1 MEEAEKENNV
11 LKELAGNNQLIGIE
25 SVENSK
31 MLRNDISD
39 LKKNLKE
46 KISNNEFYLNHYESI
61 HKLQKFFRARYAK
74 KTGKPKQNHNI
85 QKLKLENVNL
95 KKENLKLKAE
105 NKALI
110 LEMLI
115 DYYS

>member
-11 LKELAGNNQLIGIE
+11 LKELPGNNLLIGIE
-25 SVENSK
+25 SSK

-61 HKLQKFFRARYAK
+61 HKLQKFFKARYAK
-74 KTGKPKQNHNI
+74 KTGKKPNNNI

-95 KKENLKLKAE
+95 KKENVKLKAE

-110 LEMLI
+110 LEMYFRFL
-115 DYYS
+115 